1 MTNFKPFLKSLGFPE
16 EKNRKS
22 RALGVIK
29 VFLFRPFYYKAGL
42 VSMKTDEV
50 KTMVGTLKKMD
61 ESYVD
66 LLQSVKGTIREAKST
81 RQLWRSGNQSRLMKL
96 GLTFIVFPEPTPI
109 TEAIGGCLVAAG
121 VVQKGIRSRAIYV
134 EDVYKTFQDVFKDL
148 RTTKYNL
155 RI

>member
-1 MTNFKPFLKSLGFPE
+1 
-16 EKNRKS
+16 
-22 RALGVIK
+22 VIK
-29 VFLFRPFYYKAGL
+29 VFLFEQFYYTKAGRI
-42 VSMKTDEV
+42 SMKTNEV
-50 KTMVGTLKKMD
+50 KTIVNTVKEMN

-66 LLQSVKGTIREAKST
+66 LLQSVKGMIKEAKST
-81 RQLWRSGNQSRLMKL
+81 RQLWRDGNEPRLIKI

-109 TEAIGGCLVAAG
+109 SETVGTCLLAAG

-148 RTTKYNL
+148 RTTKYDL

>member
-1 MTNFKPFLKSLGFPE
+1 
-16 EKNRKS
+16 
-22 RALGVIK
+22 
-29 VFLFRPFYYKAGL
+29 
-42 VSMKTDEV
+42 MKTDEV
-50 KTMVGTLKKMD
+50 KTIVNTVKEMN

-66 LLQSVKGTIREAKST
+66 LLQSVKGMIKEAKST
-81 RQLWRSGNQSRLMKL
+81 RQLWRNGNETRLIKL

-109 TEAIGGCLVAAG
+109 SETVGTCLLAAG

-148 RTTKYNL
+148 RTTKYDL

>member
-1 MTNFKPFLKSLGFPE
+1 
-16 EKNRKS
+16 
-22 RALGVIK
+22 
-29 VFLFRPFYYKAGL
+29 
-42 VSMKTDEV
+42 MKTDEV
-50 KTMVGTLKKMD
+50 KTIVNTVKEMD

-66 LLQSVKGTIREAKST
+66 LLQSLKRMIKEAKST
-81 RQLWRSGNQSRLMKL
+81 RQLWRNGNETRLIKL
-96 GLTFIVFPEPTPI
+96 GLTFIVFPEPSPI
-109 TEAIGGCLVAAG
+109 SEIVGTCLLAAG

>member
-1 MTNFKPFLKSLGFPE
+1 
-16 EKNRKS
+16 
-22 RALGVIK
+22 VIK
-29 VFLFRPFYYKAGL
+29 VFLFEQFYYTKAGR
-42 VSMKTDEV
+42 VSMKTNEV
-50 KTMVGTLKKMD
+50 KTMVNTVKEMN

-81 RQLWRSGNQSRLMKL
+81 RQLWRDGNEPRLIKI

-109 TEAIGGCLVAAG
+109 SETVGTCLLAAG

-134 EDVYKTFQDVFKDL
+134 EDLYKTFQDVFEDL